1 MFSHDQ
7 IAGIIAL
14 VALGA
19 NFMGMALLLL
29 FNPRSRA
36 VRWFALF
43 TLAQLLWLLLQ
54 GLMLLT
60 ELDRTWWIV
69 YQAVVHILPALF
81 FAAMLVQRAPAQRWQ
96 PLLPIAAGVLSL
108 IAFGIP
114 VPAWFSTVWHSIM
127 WGVPALLYARRPWRR
142 QGSRSANRLGALLGA
157 IVPLAV
163 LGSILLEGGFVL
175 FVLPVLT
182 VIIQLMLFYGVVYHR
197 YYDIEVR
204 AARSGELAAAAAEHD
219 RLALLG
225 ELSATIAHE
234 VRNPL
239 TGIRSLTQMIAESPL
254 DDERRGRYTGV
265 ILDEITRL
273 DRIVGNLT
281 DLARRSTPDNTASV
295 HTPIATLFEDLAM
308 LVAPRARRAAVTLRV
323 QPTDVTVLAPR
334 DALAQALLNL
344 LINGVEHS
352 PPHGTV
358 HLHAEQMSDHVDIV
372 IRDEGP
378 GVPVDQRARIFEP
391 FTSTGGTGL
400 GLAVVRRLAA
410 EHAWTVAVDDA
421 PEGGA
426 RFTLRIPAHEHAGE
440 VITR

>member
-7 IAGIIAL
+7 VAGVIAF

-54 GLMLLT
+54 GMILLMDL
-60 ELDRTWWIV
+60 ERTWWLV
-69 YQAVVHILPALF
+69 YQVVVHMLPALF
-81 FAAMLVQRAPAQRWQ
+81 FAAMLVQRAPARVWL
-96 PLLPIAAGVLSL
+96 PLLPIAAGIVSL
-108 IAFGIP
+108 FLFG
-114 VPAWFSTVWHSIM
+114 VPLPDWFSALWHSVM
-127 WGVPALLYARRPWRR
+127 WGVPALLYVRRPWR
-142 QGSRSANRLGALLGA
+142 QQESRSANRLGATLGA

-182 VIIQLMLFYGVVYHR
+182 VIIQLMLFYGVVYHH

-281 DLARRSTPDNTASV
+281 DLARRSAPDNAV
-295 HTPIATLFEDLAM
+295 AVRTPVGTLFEDLAM
-308 LVAPRARRAAVTLRV
+308 LVAPRARRAGVSLHM

-344 LINGVEHS
+344 LINAIEHS
-352 PPHGTV
+352 PEQGTV
-358 HLHAEQMSDHVDIV
+358 HLHAEQVDDYTDLV

-400 GLAVVRRLAA
+400 GLAVVRRLAD
-410 EHAWTVAVDDA
+410 EHAWTIAVDDA

-426 RFTLRIPAHEHAGE
+426 RFTLRIPALEAAS
-440 VITR
+440 TR

>member
-7 IAGIIAL
+7 VAGVIAF

-43 TLAQLLWLLLQ
+43 TLAQLLWLFLQ
-54 GLMLLT
+54 GLILLT
-60 ELDRTWWIV
+60 ELDRTWWSV
-69 YQAVVHILPALF
+69 YQVVVHMLPALF
-81 FAAMLVQRAPAQRWQ
+81 FAAMLVQRAPSLVWP
-96 PLLPIAAGVLSL
+96 PLIPIVAGIVSVLL
-108 IAFGIP
+108 LGIP
-114 VPAWFSTVWHSIM
+114 IPAWFSTVWHSVM
-127 WGVPALLYARRPWRR
+127 WGVPALLYARRPWQRT
-142 QGSRSANRLGALLGA
+142 GSRSANRLGAMLGG

-204 AARSGELAAAAAEHD
+204 AARTGELAAAAAEHD

-239 TGIRSLTQMIAESPL
+239 TGIRSLTQLIAESPL

-281 DLARRSTPDNTASV
+281 DLARRSAADNAAAV
-295 HTPIATLFEDLAM
+295 HTPVATLFEDLIM
-308 LVAPRARRAAVTLRV
+308 LVAPRARRADVSLHA
-323 QPTDVTVLAPR
+323 QPTGMSVLAPR

-344 LINGVEHS
+344 LINAVAHS
-352 PPHGTV
+352 PAHGTV
-358 HLHAEQMSDHVDIV
+358 HLQAESVNDHIDLVISDA
-372 IRDEGP
+372 GP
-378 GVPVDQRARIFEP
+378 GVPAEQRARIFEP

-400 GLAVVRRLAA
+400 GLAVVRRLAQ
-410 EHAWTVAVDDA
+410 EHEWTIAVDDA
-421 PEGGA
+421 PGGGA
-426 RFTLRIPAHEHAGE
+426 RFTLRIPAAASADA
-440 VITR
+440 VLTR